1 MIGALRR
8 VVFLVGVSCFF
19 ITGAGAEENMGTK
32 LKAAVCGDGISPA
45 NFEKQSYEQWKKQ
58 AGNENKSIQEWRNAV
73 VKALSDASTKD
84 KLYEGGSVTSD
95 QAKRFHEVGDL
106 LGGKKAGQAA
116 WTDTKQFDDLMNGR
130 VKGFTEYG
138 KLDAKGN
145 WHDSYYGTYRKPMFR
160 YLKEKGLMDQAYWQH
175 ETKASFVNNGKRQYA
190 DPTEVPYLVSNAAPV
205 GSFVKIT
212 APNGK
217 STYARVL
224 ESGTEKAET
233 SLKGWWNLGYPNTTT
248 AANPVNYL
256 EVTPLGSGAFPKGAK
271 SVDQYYMSND
281 EIQRAGKLLEEGK
294 AKNIVTR
301 QDLFEAERKLA
312 PKQASADPAAAEGG
326 GGNKLVHGFPTVAI
340 GSNMRLVGYACE
352 ECIHDG
358 GGYVKE
364 GSSTVYVGKYPFAR
378 IADATNDGLSVVT
391 GDETV
396 FIGGTPTSATLA

>member
-1 MIGALRR
+1 MSGHFVVGAFWI
-8 VVFLVGVSCFF
+8 VASIVASEGS
-19 ITGAGAEENMGTK
+19 MGTK

-45 NFEKQSYEQWKKQ
+45 NFEKMSYEQWKKK
-58 AGNENKSIQEWRNAV
+58 AGNENKTIQEWRDAV
-73 VKALSDASTKD
+73 SKALTDASTKD
-84 KLYEGGSVTSD
+84 KLYEGGNVTAD

-106 LGGKKAGQAA
+106 FSGKKAGQAK
-116 WTDTKQFDDLMNGR
+116 WTTTEQFDDLMNGR
-130 VKGFTEYG
+130 IKGFNEYG

-145 WHDSYYGTYRKPMFR
+145 WQDSYYGSHRKPMFR
-160 YLKEKGLMDQAYWQH
+160 YLKEKGLVDQAYWQH

-205 GSFVKIT
+205 GSFVKVT

-224 ESGTEKAET
+224 ESGTEKAEV

-248 AANPVNYL
+248 AANPVNTL
-256 EVTPLGSGAFPKGAK
+256 EVTPLGAGAFPKGAK

-301 QDLFEAERKLA
+301 KDLEEAEKKQKPA
-312 PKQASADPAAAEGG
+312 GDKQASADPAVDEGG
-326 GGNKLVHGFPTVAI
+326 GGNRLVHGFPTVAI